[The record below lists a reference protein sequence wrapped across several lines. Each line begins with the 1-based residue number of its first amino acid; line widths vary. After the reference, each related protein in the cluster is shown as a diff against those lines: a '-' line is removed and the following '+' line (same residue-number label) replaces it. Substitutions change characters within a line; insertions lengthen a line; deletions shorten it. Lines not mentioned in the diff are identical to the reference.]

1 MTEVFLPILA
11 LGDML
16 DPSTRMKV
24 RTAIVMLIAFVLSV
38 AVHEFGHAFVA
49 DRLGDSTPRYQGRV
63 TLNPIAHADP
73 IGTIALP
80 LIGVL
85 MGGMVIGWGKPV
97 MVNPTAFTRRL
108 RMKIAH
114 LIVAL
119 AGPLMNVLMAILVTI
134 LLAIL
139 VKTGVLQGHVEL
151 TRGIAQVIYLNW
163 LLFFFN
169 LLPVPPLD
177 GGAVLAGLLPD
188 KAQNMVDFLN
198 QYGFIILIGLLLS
211 GALGVLMAPAGWLTR
226 ASLQLG
232 GLIP

>member
-16 DPSTRMKV
+16 DPATRMKV
-24 RTAIVMLIAFVLSV
+24 RTAIVMLIAFVLSI
-38 AVHEFGHAFVA
+38 AVHEFGHAFIA

-80 LIGVL
+80 LIGIFL
-85 MGGMVIGWGKPV
+85 GGMVIGWGKPV

-108 RMKIAH
+108 RMKTAH
-114 LIVAL
+114 MIVAF
-119 AGPLMNVLMAILVTI
+119 AGPLMNVLMAFAITV

-139 VKTGVLQGHVEL
+139 VKTGVLKGHAEL
-151 TRGIAQVIYLNW
+151 ANGIAQVIYLNW

-169 LLPVPPLD
+169 LIPVPPLD

-188 KAQNMVDFLN
+188 KAQNVVDFLN

-211 GALGVLMAPAGWLTR
+211 GVLSVLMTPAGWL
-226 ASLQLG
+226 AHISFQVA
-232 GLIP
+232 GLLP

>member
-1 MTEVFLPILA
+1 VTEVFLPILA

-24 RTAIVMLIAFVLSV
+24 RTAIVMLIAFVLSI

-80 LIGVL
+80 LIGIFL
-85 MGGMVIGWGKPV
+85 GGMVIGWGKPV
-97 MVNPTAFTRRL
+97 MVNPAAFTRRL

-114 LIVAL
+114 MIVAL
-119 AGPLMNVLMAILVTI
+119 AGPIMNVLMAVVVTI

-139 VKTGVLQGHVEL
+139 YKAGVLKGHAEL
-151 TRGIAQVIYLNW
+151 AQGIAQVIYLNW

-188 KAQNMVDFLN
+188 KAQNFVDFLN

-211 GALGVLMAPAGWLTR
+211 GVLRYLLAPAVWL
-226 ASLQLG
+226 ANACLSIA